1 MTMRAHIATVESAA
15 GLAGLGRL
23 SDQAALAVLRAKTG
37 PLEPQDRQALEAG
50 RHLLARLLEFS
61 GTALPPTSTLR
72 SMNSFGLMDEALEAA
87 FDQSGV
93 SEDFVEFLRTLV
105 ASIDLML
112 DQGVSDEK
120 ADSIF
125 NFFNQ
130 LSAVTLVR
138 STEFARPRRDLQ
150 VQWAS
155 KAASS
160 FVS

>member
-23 SDQAALAVLRAKTG
+23 SDQAALAALRARTG
-37 PLEPQDRQALEAG
+37 VLEPHDRQALEDG
-50 RHLLARLLEFS
+50 RRLLARLLEFS

-72 SMNSFGLMDEALEAA
+72 SMKSFGLMDEALEAA

-93 SEDFVEFLRTLV
+93 SEDFVEFLRSLV

-112 DQGVSDEK
+112 DQGVSEER
-120 ADSIF
+120 ADSVF

-150 VQWAS
+150 VQWVS